1 MILTMVFNA
10 LFILLII
17 ICFHYLVVRAK
28 NLLVE
33 TETEE
38 DEGNDVYYYD
48 SGLDEGFRRQ
58 GRFKGPKSQNK
69 NGCPSNPL
77 CRITFNKQLQ
87 SKGWG
92 K

>member
-10 LFILLII
+10 LFILLI

-48 SGLDEGFRRQ
+48 SG
-58 GRFKGPKSQNK
+58 RFKGPKSQNK

-77 CRITFNKQLQ
+77 CRVTFNKQLQ